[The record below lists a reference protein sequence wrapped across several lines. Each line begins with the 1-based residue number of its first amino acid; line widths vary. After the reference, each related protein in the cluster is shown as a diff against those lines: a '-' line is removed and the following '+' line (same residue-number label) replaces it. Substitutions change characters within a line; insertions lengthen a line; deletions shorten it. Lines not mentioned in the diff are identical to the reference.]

1 MQLVVVALLL
11 LFPIG
16 LARGQQNNSPDR
28 CKSRVEW
35 RWRLGNL
42 SLIDVIQQLFSGLA
56 GPDRQEEAAVTT
68 QLLLADKGVIIRLFK
83 VLRLDPFSSLQ
94 APLRAASIGC
104 WGSPIFDITTAR
116 KM

>member
-1 MQLVVVALLL
+1 MSSSNFSVAWL
-11 LFPIG
+11 PG
-16 LARGQQNNSPDR
+16 
-28 CKSRVEW
+28 
-35 RWRLGNL
+35 
-42 SLIDVIQQLFSGLA
+42 
-56 GPDRQEEAAVTT
+56 RQEEAAVTT